1 MPSFTNSAPKEA
13 RIEEEKEPI
22 RVKVPLIRGGY
33 SGKVSSAPYE
43 RQSGTYPIAQNPR
56 MPNKTKMRNFFS
68 WNKINDVIIIIAHE
82 RTENPIAFIDLLYQP
97 VLSITIPTVT
107 APRIPVNNKI
117 RPNIASSVAEKLKG
131 VKILDMSVPTAYIE
145 PKGRANAITSSKKFR
160 FEKIALNAD
169 LKSNAS

>member
-160 FEKIALNAD
+160 FEKIALKAD